1 MDACSSTTINLE
13 YSSDVLAHFSNRTPG
28 KTVLRQ
34 VIESHVRERLVNWTF
49 DVCFELKG
57 ASKTAQLAVVLYDLF
72 ISRREVANV
81 AVLKL
86 VVAVALMLAFKIDEN
101 VSLTPANVVV
111 LCGNAYPVASVLT
124 VERFMLETLHW
135 DLLQPT
141 AAEALPCQLAQTE
154 DFEAFGGLLVKCD
167 AYAALCYSD
176 AELSKQTAHTI
187 AAVSFCCALGK
198 ISQTFSNKGRG
209 VLELLPEPLQLIF
222 QSESSLQAYT
232 SSWLDKLE
240 AKSLLRASVVEK
252 CQATVQARL
261 TKLMSPSTYCS
272 DSQNLS

>member
-1 MDACSSTTINLE
+1 MDACSSTSINLE
-13 YSSDVLAHFSNRTPG
+13 YCSDILAHFSRTPG
-28 KTVLRQ
+28 KPALPH
-34 VIESHVRERLVNWTF
+34 VIASDVRERLVDWTF
-49 DVCFELKG
+49 DTCFELKG
-57 ASKTAQLAVVLYDLF
+57 SAKTAQLAVVLYDLF

-81 AVLKL
+81 SVLKL
-86 VVAVALMLAFKIDEN
+86 VVAVALMLAFKIDESI
-101 VSLTPANVVV
+101 SLTPTNVVV
-111 LCGNAYPVASVLT
+111 LCGRAYPVTAVLT

-141 AAEALPCQLAQTE
+141 AAEALPYQLVQTE

-176 AELSKQTAHTI
+176 AELSKLTAHTI

-198 ISQTFSNKGRG
+198 ISQTFSNKGRA

-222 QSESSLQAYT
+222 ESASSLHAFT

-240 AKSLLRASVVEK
+240 AKSLVRASVVEK
-252 CQATVQARL
+252 CQAAVEGRL
-261 TKLMSPSTYCS
+261 KELMSPSTYCS
-272 DSQNLS
+272 DTQSLS